1 MKFRDV
7 VITIL
12 VMLFLGLAVEHYRL
26 KKDYEEFKD
35 VTNALNELEAIY
47 DGV

>member
-26 KKDYEEFKD
+26 KKDYEHFK
-35 VTNALNELEAIY
+35 VMSSLPHEL
-47 DGV
+47 GL